1 MVTTLRCQKKQ
12 KKYNV
17 PVHKLSPIHIVYI
30 GSIGGLLLTMALTLI
45 VIPNMSKSA
54 PVHVFSGV
62 SVSEASSESV
72 FSRTNSSFISSK
84 IPDSNP
90 SIPSSQIT
98 SIPESTSSSSV
109 SSQPKP
115 ESSPASAHSS
125 SEKTSS
131 SSGSSK
137 SSSRQS
143 SQATQSSQSS
153 RSSQSF
159 QSSQTAPQSSASKP
173 VEVTEPAAPDE
184 IVYNKDGIVIVGTRA
199 MSLYGANS
207 NNFKKYAEAVNKYKE
222 DLPNVNVYSMVIPTA
237 CEFYTPPSLAGM
249 SSSQLYH
256 INLVKKFL
264 KDVKFVDAYS
274 VLAAHTNENIYLRTD
289 HHWAPLGGYYA
300 AQAFAQAADVPF
312 LPLSDYKEHVNKGF
326 CGTMYGYTEN
336 SEYLK
341 NHPEDFVYHVP
352 QSVDWTTTY
361 INYMISGWDVVS
373 ADEPVKAAYFLDQ
386 GDNGSNN
393 YCTFMAGDAK
403 IVHVETS
410 TKNGRRL
417 AIIKDSFGNTIPGYL
432 FGSFEEI
439 YVMDLRFFSHNMIDY
454 LKEKQITDLLFANN
468 TTVAGSKS
476 MSDNLDTIRTQED
489 MGF

>member
-1 MVTTLRCQKKQ
+1 MVTILRRQKKP

-17 PVHKLSPIHIVYI
+17 PVRKLSPIHIVYI

-45 VIPNMSKSA
+45 VIPNMSKSDT
-54 PVHVFSGV
+54 VHVFSGDFIPET
-62 SVSEASSESV
+62 SGSSV
-72 FSRTNSSFISSK
+72 FSGTNSAFFSSNDT
-84 IPDSNP
+84 DSNP

-98 SIPESTSSSSV
+98 SITESASSSAGI
-109 SSQPKP
+109 QPKP
-115 ESSPASAHSS
+115 ESSPASAQSS
-125 SEKTSS
+125 SEETSS

-137 SSSRQS
+137 SF
-143 SQATQSSQSS
+143 QSSQSS
-153 RSSQSF
+153 
-159 QSSQTAPQSSASKP
+159 QTVPQSSSTNS
-173 VEVTEPAAPDE
+173 VEITEPVASDE
-184 IVYNKDGIVIVGTRA
+184 VVYNKDGIVIVGTRA

-207 NNFKKYAEAVNKYKE
+207 NNFIKYAEAINKYKE
-222 DLPNVNVYSMVIPTA
+222 ALPDVNVYSMVIPTA
-237 CEFYTPPSLAGM
+237 CEFYTPPALAEM
-249 SSSQLYH
+249 NSSQLYH
-256 INLVKKFL
+256 INLVKNNL
-264 KDVKFVDAYS
+264 RDVKFVDVYS
-274 VLAAHTNENIYLRTD
+274 ALAEHTDEDIYLRTD

-300 AQAFAQAADVPF
+300 AQAFAEAAGVPF

-336 SEYLK
+336 NEYLK

-352 QSVDWTTTY
+352 QSVEWTTTY
-361 INYMISGWDVVS
+361 INYKISGWDVIS
-373 ADEPVKAAYFLDQ
+373 ADEPIKAAYFLDY
-386 GDNGSNN
+386 GDNSSYN

-403 IVHVETS
+403 IVHVETG

-417 AIIKDSFGNTIPGYL
+417 AIIKDSFGNAIPGYL

-454 LKEKQITDLLFANN
+454 LTENRITDLLFANN
-468 TTVAGSKS
+468 TTIAGNKS

>member
-1 MVTTLRCQKKQ
+1 M
-12 KKYNV
+12 
-17 PVHKLSPIHIVYI
+17 
-30 GSIGGLLLTMALTLI
+30 
-45 VIPNMSKSA
+45 
-54 PVHVFSGV
+54 
-62 SVSEASSESV
+62 
-72 FSRTNSSFISSK
+72 
-84 IPDSNP
+84 
-90 SIPSSQIT
+90 
-98 SIPESTSSSSV
+98 
-109 SSQPKP
+109 
-115 ESSPASAHSS
+115 
-125 SEKTSS
+125 
-131 SSGSSK
+131 
-137 SSSRQS
+137 
-143 SQATQSSQSS
+143 
-153 RSSQSF
+153 
-159 QSSQTAPQSSASKP
+159 PQSSS
-173 VEVTEPAAPDE
+173 TEPIE
-184 IVYNKDGIVIVGTRA
+184 ITDPVSPNEVVYNKDGIVIVGTRA

-207 NNFKKYAEAVNKYKE
+207 NNFRKYAEAVNKYKE
-222 DLPNVNVYSMVIPTA
+222 ALPDVNVYSMVIPTA

-256 INLVKKFL
+256 IDLVKNNL
-264 KDVKFVDAYS
+264 KDVQFVDAYS
-274 VLAAHTNENIYLRTD
+274 ALAAHTDENIYLRTD

-300 AQAFAQAADVPF
+300 AQAFAEAADVPF

-352 QSVDWTTTY
+352 QTVDWTTTY
-361 INYMISGWDVVS
+361 INYKISGWDVVS
-373 ADEPVKAAYFLDQ
+373 ADEPVKAAYFLDY

-417 AIIKDSFGNTIPGYL
+417 AVIKDSFGNTIPGYL

-439 YVMDLRFFSHNMIDY
+439 YIMDLRFFSHNMIDY

-468 TTVAGSKS
+468 TTVAGNKA
-476 MSDNLDTIRTQED
+476 MSDNLDNIRTQED